1 MSANSYVMAP
11 ESGAHAAVYTAL
23 AHRPGTFA
31 HPAAP
36 PPFPK
41 MSFTQSL
48 LIIVLLIA
56 ASAFFSVAEI
66 SLAASRRLRLR
77 QLADDGDVRALRVLR
92 VQEQPGFYF
101 TAVQIGL
108 NAIAILGGIVGEGL
122 LSPYLAAALKNW
134 LPERT
139 AATLAFAGS
148 VAAVTSLFVV
158 FADLVPKRL
167 GMAEPERVAMAV
179 VGPMERFLL
188 VFKPIVWL
196 YTRCTDVIMRLLGLP
211 TQRDDRITP
220 DDILAL
226 AEAGTQAG
234 VLDRPEQQVIE
245 NVFELDTRTVTS
257 AMTPRDRI
265 AWLRRDAT
273 DEEIRLLIAA
283 EPFSTYPV
291 CDGGLDQV
299 LGYVDAKDL
308 FQRVLK
314 GTPIRLTDEGL
325 LHKLVVVPDSLSLS
339 EVLLQF
345 REQHEDFA
353 LIVNEYSTVVG
364 VVTLNDVM
372 STVMGELVTPEDED
386 LIVRRGDGSWLID
399 GHTPM
404 QDVQR
409 ALGLDDLPGQG
420 EYDTLAGFLMMML
433 RRVPRRTDSVT
444 VNEHRFEVMDVDN
457 YRIDQVLVTRAEPPS
472 AE

>member
-1 MSANSYVMAP
+1 
-11 ESGAHAAVYTAL
+11 
-23 AHRPGTFA
+23 
-31 HPAAP
+31 
-36 PPFPK
+36 

-77 QLADDGDVRALRVLR
+77 QLADDGDARALRVLR

>member
-1 MSANSYVMAP
+1 
-11 ESGAHAAVYTAL
+11 
-23 AHRPGTFA
+23 
-31 HPAAP
+31 
-36 PPFPK
+36 
-41 MSFTQSL
+41 
-48 LIIVLLIA
+48 
-56 ASAFFSVAEI
+56 
-66 SLAASRRLRLR
+66 
-77 QLADDGDVRALRVLR
+77 
-92 VQEQPGFYF
+92 
-101 TAVQIGL
+101 
-108 NAIAILGGIVGEGL
+108 
-122 LSPYLAAALKNW
+122 
-134 LPERT
+134 
-139 AATLAFAGS
+139 
-148 VAAVTSLFVV
+148 
-158 FADLVPKRL
+158 
-167 GMAEPERVAMAV
+167 MAEPERVAMAV

-372 STVMGELVTPEDED
+372 STVMGERVTPEDED

>member
-1 MSANSYVMAP
+1 
-11 ESGAHAAVYTAL
+11 
-23 AHRPGTFA
+23 
-31 HPAAP
+31 
-36 PPFPK
+36 

-179 VGPMERFLL
+179 VAPMERFLL

>member
-1 MSANSYVMAP
+1 MGFVEN
-11 ESGAHAAVYTAL
+11 
-23 AHRPGTFA
+23 
-31 HPAAP
+31 
-36 PPFPK
+36 
-41 MSFTQSL
+41 L
-48 LIIVLLIA
+48 LIILALIG
-56 ASAFFSVAEI
+56 ASAFFSVAEM

-77 QLADDGDVRALRVLR
+77 HLADEGDARALRVLR

-101 TAVQIGL
+101 TTVQIGV

-122 LSPYLAAALKNW
+122 FSPTFESFLRGW
-134 LPERT
+134 MPEAT
-139 AATLAFAGS
+139 ATTLAFTAS
-148 VAAVTSLFVV
+148 VALVTSLFVV

-196 YTRCTDVIMRLLGLP
+196 YTRCTDVVMRLLGLP

-291 CDGGLDQV
+291 CDGGLDQL

-433 RRVPRRTDSVT
+433 RRVPRRTDHVVWSG
-444 VNEHRFEVMDVDN
+444 HRFEVMDVDN
-457 YRIDQVLVTRAEPPS
+457 YRIDQVLVTREA
-472 AE
+472 AG

>member
-1 MSANSYVMAP
+1 MS
-11 ESGAHAAVYTAL
+11 L
-23 AHRPGTFA
+23 
-31 HPAAP
+31 
-36 PPFPK
+36 
-41 MSFTQSL
+41 TQSL
-48 LIIVLLIA
+48 LLILLLIG
-56 ASAFFSVAEI
+56 ASAFFSLAEI
-66 SLAASRRLRLR
+66 ALAASRRLRLQ
-77 QLADDGDVRALRVLR
+77 QLADDGDPRALQVLQ
-92 VQEQPGFYF
+92 VQEQPGYYF
-101 TAVQIGL
+101 TTVQIGV
-108 NAIAILGGIVGEGL
+108 NAVAILGGIVGEGL
-122 LSPYLAAALKNW
+122 FGPPLAAVLGRW
-134 LPERT
+134 LAEPH
-139 AATLAFAGS
+139 AGQLAFAVS
-148 VAAVTSLFVV
+148 VLGVTSLFVV
-158 FADLVPKRL
+158 FADLLPKRL
-167 GMAEPERVAMAV
+167 GMTQPERMALRLI
-179 VGPMERFLL
+179 GPMHAVLVLL
-188 VFKPIVWL
+188 KPIVWL
-196 YTRCTDVIMRLLGLP
+196 YSRCTDLIMRALGLP
-211 TQRDDRITP
+211 LQRDERITP

-226 AEAGTQAG
+226 AEAGTLAG
-234 VLDRPEQQVIE
+234 VIDRPEQQVIE
-245 NVFELDTRTVTS
+245 NLFELETRPVSS

-291 CDGGLDQV
+291 CDGGLDQL

>member
-1 MSANSYVMAP
+1 MN
-11 ESGAHAAVYTAL
+11 
-23 AHRPGTFA
+23 
-31 HPAAP
+31 
-36 PPFPK
+36 
-41 MSFTQSL
+41 FTQSL
-48 LIIVLLIA
+48 LVIVLLIA

-77 QLADDGDVRALRVLR
+77 QLADDGDARALRVLR

-122 LSPYLAAALKNW
+122 LSPYLAAALSGW

-211 TQRDDRITP
+211 TQRDERITP

-257 AMTPRDRI
+257 AMTPRDHI

-273 DEEIRLLIAA
+273 DEEVRLLIAA

-299 LGYVDAKDL
+299 LGYVDAKEL
-308 FQRVLK
+308 FQRVLNQR
-314 GTPIRLTDEGL
+314 PIVLTDDGL
-325 LHKLVVVPDSLSLS
+325 LHKVVVVPDSLSLS
-339 EVLLQF
+339 EVLHQF
-345 REQHEDFA
+345 RQQHEDFA
-353 LIVNEYSTVVG
+353 LIVNEYSTIVG

-386 LIVRRGDGSWLID
+386 LIVRRDDGSWLID

-409 ALGLDDLPGQG
+409 ALELDDLPGQG

-444 VNEHRFEVMDVDN
+444 VSDYRFEVMDVDN
-457 YRIDQVLVTRAEPPS
+457 YRIDQVLVTRTGPPS
-472 AE
+472 TE

>member
-1 MSANSYVMAP
+1 MD
-11 ESGAHAAVYTAL
+11 L
-23 AHRPGTFA
+23 
-31 HPAAP
+31 
-36 PPFPK
+36 
-41 MSFTQSL
+41 TQSFF
-48 LIIVLLIA
+48 LILLLIA

-77 QLADDGDVRALRVLR
+77 QLADDGDARALRVLR

-472 AE
+472 AD